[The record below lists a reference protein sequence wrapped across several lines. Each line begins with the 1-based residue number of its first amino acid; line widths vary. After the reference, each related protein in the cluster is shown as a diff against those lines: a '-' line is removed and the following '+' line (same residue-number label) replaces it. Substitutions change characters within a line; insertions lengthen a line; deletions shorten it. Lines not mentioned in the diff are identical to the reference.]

1 MNNAAMEPKRTRLRA
16 GICFQYISKGETA
29 GL

>member
-1 MNNAAMEPKRTRLRA
+1 MNNAAMDLKHMRFCA